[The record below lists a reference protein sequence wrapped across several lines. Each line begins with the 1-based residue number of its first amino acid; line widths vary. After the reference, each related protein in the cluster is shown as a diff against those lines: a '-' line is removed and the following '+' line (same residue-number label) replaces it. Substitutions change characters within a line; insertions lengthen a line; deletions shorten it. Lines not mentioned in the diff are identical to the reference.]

1 MNPAIEDL
9 ADQLIAARFRQEP
22 LEAALLGLPARRG
35 ELADLS
41 SSAQADLMATYSSL
55 ASAAEA
61 LYEAA
66 RVDELDHD
74 ETDVL
79 TLDLIRMT
87 AETTA
92 LSLSVP
98 LLEFTATDIFVAPLA
113 GVLAALPMLA
123 LDSPERRDDQLARL
137 AALPVFLEQ
146 SAQRLRDGVDA
157 GRTPQE
163 RGVRAAMAQIDAI
176 TGDPLLGALRS
187 DPDGAPDEFAAA
199 QGHVLDEVVRPALLR
214 YREVLENQVLPSGRA
229 DEKPGLCWLP
239 GGEDMYQRCVRYST
253 STEHTA
259 EDLHSTGLA
268 IIERLNEEFAA
279 LGSELWNT
287 TDVAEIHERL
297 RTDPALR
304 YESGDEIVTTAIE
317 AVRRAE
323 HAAPEWFGLIPT
335 TACAVEPIPE
345 ALAEGSPPAY
355 YFTGAL
361 DGSRVGTYFINTTKP
376 EQRFRHLAEAVAF
389 HEAVPGHHFQLT
401 IAQQLE
407 GSHVVHSVFADV
419 ATAEGWGLYAE
430 RLADEMGLYTSA
442 VARLGMVSTDAW
454 RAARLVVDTGLH
466 ALGWS
471 RQDAIDWMGA
481 HVPMSSLEIHSEV
494 DRYIS
499 VPGQALAYMVGRLA
513 LEAHRRDAAERLGE
527 RFNIRA
533 FHDLILRSGPVPLP
547 ALASAVERW
556 ISSQTNASN

>member
-1 MNPAIEDL
+1 ML
-9 ADQLIAARFRQEP
+9 
-22 LEAALLGLPARRG
+22 
-35 ELADLS
+35 
-41 SSAQADLMATYSSL
+41 T
-55 ASAAEA
+55 
-61 LYEAA
+61 
-66 RVDELDHD
+66 VD
-74 ETDVL
+74 T
-79 TLDLIRMT
+79 
-87 AETTA
+87 
-92 LSLSVP
+92 
-98 LLEFTATDIFVAPLA
+98 
-113 GVLAALPMLA
+113 
-123 LDSPERRDDQLARL
+123 PERRDDQLARL
-137 AALPVFLEQ
+137 AAIPDFLEQ
-146 SAQRLRDGVDA
+146 SAQRLRDGVEADLL
-157 GRTPQE
+157 PQE
-163 RGVRAAMAQIDAI
+163 RGVRAALAQIDVI
-176 TGDPLLGALRS
+176 TSDPQLGALRS
-187 DPDGAPDEFAAA
+187 DPEGASDEFAAA
-199 QGHVLDEVVRPALLR
+199 QGTVLDQVVRPAILR
-214 YREVLENQVLPSGRA
+214 YREVLESQILPSGRP

-239 GGEDMYQRCVRYST
+239 GGEDMYRRCVRYST

-259 EDLHSTGLA
+259 EDLHATGLA

-279 LGSELWNT
+279 LGSEVWNT

-297 RTDPALR
+297 RTDPSLR

-407 GSHVVHSVFADV
+407 GSHLVHSVCADV

-430 RLADEMGLYTSA
+430 RLADEMGLYASA

-481 HVPMSSLEIHSEV
+481 HVPMGSLEIHSEV
-494 DRYIS
+494 DRYIAI
-499 VPGQALAYMVGRLA
+499 PGQALAYMVGRLA
-513 LEAHRRDAAERLGE
+513 LEAHRRDAAERLGG
-527 RFNIRA
+527 RFSIRA

-547 ALASAVERW
+547 ALAAAVERW
-556 ISSQTNASN
+556 IDAQSPAPS